1 MMLTAKK
8 LLHLLLCT
16 QIITT
21 YNYTIPAET
30 DPQSIVNI
38 AHLTTKVKDVV
49 MFMRELADA
58 KDWTEE
64 LNTVYL
70 AIQQNKSIISRPHAQ
85 AAVNSVLTFL
95 DKHEK
100 SFKNQKDFVTISTY
114 LKDYVSQLKN
124 GTQLLEITNKK
135 TLTKNKNCVK
145 IVSDEKFLS
154 ILKSARDSLH
164 NCCPVQHKPQCDLDE
179 GPKGERGP
187 RGKRGEEGPTGP
199 TGATGATGPTGA
211 TGASG
216 GTGATGSTGASGS
229 TGSTGATGATGP
241 TCIGETGTTGT
252 AGATGATGA
261 PGPTGSTG
269 LNGLNGQT
277 GATGATGPAG
287 GTAATGPT
295 GETGATGATGAT
307 GPTGAT

>member
-8 LLHLLLCT
+8 LLHLLLYT

-70 AIQQNKSIISRPHAQ
+70 AIQQNKS
-85 AAVNSVLTFL
+85 
-95 DKHEK
+95 
-100 SFKNQKDFVTISTY
+100 
-114 LKDYVSQLKN
+114 
-124 GTQLLEITNKK
+124 
-135 TLTKNKNCVK
+135 KNCVK

-211 TGASG
+211 TGA
-216 GTGATGSTGASGS
+216 T
-229 TGSTGATGATGP
+229 
-241 TCIGETGTTGT
+241 
-252 AGATGATGA
+252 
-261 PGPTGSTG
+261 
-269 LNGLNGQT
+269 
-277 GATGATGPAG
+277 
-287 GTAATGPT
+287 
-295 GETGATGATGAT
+295 
-307 GPTGAT
+307 

>member
-179 GPKGERGP
+179 ERNFSSDTIFTQFLFLV
-187 RGKRGEEGPTGP
+187 RV
-199 TGATGATGPTGA
+199 
-211 TGASG
+211 
-216 GTGATGSTGASGS
+216 
-229 TGSTGATGATGP
+229 
-241 TCIGETGTTGT
+241 
-252 AGATGATGA
+252 
-261 PGPTGSTG
+261 
-269 LNGLNGQT
+269 
-277 GATGATGPAG
+277 
-287 GTAATGPT
+287 
-295 GETGATGATGAT
+295 
-307 GPTGAT
+307 